1 MRKENSHNHG
11 DKDAK
16 NVSWKGVLGHSTLTA
31 YPWQTSLTFLFV
43 GVLFL
48 AKLRNESTFKR
59 GHPRKTSA
67 INAAEAKLL
76 KASFIKKVNWTILTI
91 STAQE
96 KPNSWLSSFGE
107 QLFV

>member
-1 MRKENSHNHG
+1 MRKENSRNHG
-11 DKDAK
+11 VKDAK

-59 GHPRKTSA
+59 GHPQKTSA

-76 KASFIKKVNWTILTI
+76 KASFIKRGIG
-91 STAQE
+91 QC
-96 KPNSWLSSFGE
+96 
-107 QLFV
+107 